1 MKSIEDASIQCLKK
15 VDNMKKETWLRFGGG
30 AVFLG
35 GPARRLL
42 PFAADVRTV
51 LVVVVVVVVVVVD
64 GVLGLAELVLDHQTR
79 LGVVLRFADRFRFE
93 VLVVCSMVSIK
104 KKRKETR
111 NSVTFRETR

>member
-51 LVVVVVVVVVVVD
+51 LVVVVVVVVVD

-104 KKRKETR
+104 KKEKKRATR
-111 NSVTFRETR
+111 